1 MVQRVKTEF
10 TVQVYELHARIAL
23 EKGDLGE
30 YNQCQTR
37 LSELY
42 EEGLKGSRLEFLA
55 YRIIYTL
62 YTQNRSGIPF

>member
-1 MVQRVKTEF
+1 MVQRIKTSF

-37 LSELY
+37 LGELY
-42 EEGLKGSRLEFLA
+42 EEGLTGARLEFLA

-62 YTQNRSGIPF
+62 YTQNRAGM